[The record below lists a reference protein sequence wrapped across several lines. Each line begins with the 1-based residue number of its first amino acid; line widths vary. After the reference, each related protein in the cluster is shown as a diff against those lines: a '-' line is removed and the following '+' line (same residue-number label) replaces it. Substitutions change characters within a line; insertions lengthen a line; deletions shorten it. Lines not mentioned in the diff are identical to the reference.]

1 MSDDKIDV
9 KICSKEEAA
18 WTGIKERAE
27 KEIEESQRVIQ
38 IDEKIIEL
46 AKARIKAEKQKV

>member
-1 MSDDKIDV
+1 MKEDKIDV

-18 WTGIKERAE
+18 WTSIKERAE

-38 IDEKIIEL
+38 IDEEIIKL
-46 AKARIKAEKQKV
+46 AEKKIKAEKQKV